1 MNAAEFFG
9 GREVIDNTY
18 PAKHPMR
25 ELLIEDSV
33 TSLSFQSVYD
43 AGEIKWLETAKRRID
58 EKAMP
63 TSMECNDLS
72 SYSSV
77 LGEMRAFAD
86 LLKMPESEVSS
97 FGTGAKGPDFL
108 LTKKYDGS
116 RVYVEVFTSPPR
128 PDNEIVI
135 KEGRKECFYDE
146 KGVKYSIETTISVQ
160 EPFGFPKLGKPGE
173 STTANAVSK
182 ICAIKHSE
190 YQLDDNAES
199 ILYFDTQSLAM
210 SFTMLEQSSSVL
222 EFNGAFTSGAIWL
235 AYYGEKG
242 FPILENAGAGYVL
255 PTTCVKMQHD
265 GHFVK
270 KGGSKL
276 NAVIIGVANDPHKK
290 DFKRL
295 ALLENPNR
303 PLSDSIRAA
312 LIDSG
317 CFNKELSRYGSQ
329 VELKNKLQDDRENLF
344 KALEKFRLLHPC
356 PETI

>member
-1 MNAAEFFG
+1 MKAADFFG
-9 GREVIDNTY
+9 GREVIDKTY
-18 PAKHPMR
+18 PAGHPMR
-25 ELLIEDSV
+25 ELLVEDSL
-33 TSLSFQSVYD
+33 TSQSFQNVYD
-43 AGEIKWLETAKRRID
+43 GGEIKWLETAKRCID
-58 EKAMP
+58 GIGMP
-63 TSMECNDLS
+63 TSMKCNDLS
-72 SYSSV
+72 GYSSV

-86 LLKMPESEVSS
+86 LLQMSEFEVSS

-108 LTKKYDGS
+108 LTKKNDGS
-116 RVYVEVFTSPPR
+116 RVYVEVFTR
-128 PDNEIVI
+128 PSISDSDYEIEI
-135 KEGRKECFYDE
+135 DKGRREHFYDE
-146 KGVKYSIETTISVQ
+146 KGVKCSIETTISVQ
-160 EPFGFPKLGKPGE
+160 APFGFPKRGKYGE

-210 SFTMLEQSSSVL
+210 SFTMLEQCPSVL

-265 GHFVK
+265 GHFVM

-303 PLSDSIRAA
+303 PLSDSIRTG

-317 CFNKELSRYGSQ
+317 CFNKELSRYGAQ
-329 VELKNKLQDDRENLF
+329 VELKNKLQDDREKLF
-344 KALEKFRLLHPC
+344 KAFEKFKLFHPLF
-356 PETI
+356 

>member
-1 MNAAEFFG
+1 MRSLQAGFFE
-9 GREVIDNTY
+9 RHKDEE
-18 PAKHPMR
+18 A
-25 ELLIEDSV
+25 
-33 TSLSFQSVYD
+33 SLSFQSVYD

-86 LLKMPESEVSS
+86 LLKMPEFEVSS

-242 FPILENAGAGYVL
+242 FPILENAGAGVENCSPVL
-255 PTTCVKMQHD
+255 KMSLSPRLFSAARSKRRRRSQRAGISLCRRSPEFRKSRIRLCLPDRKTCTM
-265 GHFVK
+265 
-270 KGGSKL
+270 
-276 NAVIIGVANDPHKK
+276 P
-290 DFKRL
+290 
-295 ALLENPNR
+295 
-303 PLSDSIRAA
+303 
-312 LIDSG
+312 
-317 CFNKELSRYGSQ
+317 
-329 VELKNKLQDDRENLF
+329 
-344 KALEKFRLLHPC
+344 
-356 PETI
+356 